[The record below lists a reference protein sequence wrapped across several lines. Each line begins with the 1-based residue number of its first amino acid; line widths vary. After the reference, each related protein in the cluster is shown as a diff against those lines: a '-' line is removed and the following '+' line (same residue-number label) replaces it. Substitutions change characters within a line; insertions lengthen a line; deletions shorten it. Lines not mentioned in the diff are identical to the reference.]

1 MRILF
6 TGGGTG
12 GHFFPLLAV
21 IREVKRLAEENQIL
35 DLELFYMGPQTP
47 YEALMIEEDVAILHI
62 ASGKMRRYFSLL
74 NILDIFRLLAGT
86 AQALWKMFFLVPDV
100 IFSKGG
106 YAALPA
112 TIAAAVFH
120 IPLIIHDSDAI
131 PGAVTKFS
139 ARFARRIGIAF
150 PSAYGYFPKEKTALV
165 GVPIRKRILGGLKE
179 EAKDALN
186 IFSTLP
192 ILGIIGAS
200 QGAQKIND
208 AVLGILKE
216 LSAKYEI
223 LHQTG
228 EKNIANVT
236 GEAKIILEFNH
247 NERYRPF
254 AFLKETE
261 MRDFYLVSD
270 LVISRAGATSIF
282 EIAAWGKPSI
292 IIPLRNSAQ
301 DHQEKNAYA
310 YAAEGACVVI
320 QEENLTP
327 HLLMAEIDKLILDP
341 ERMKKMGEAAQ
352 RFARIDAAEMLAK
365 EILKVG
371 AHTK

>member
-21 IREVKRLAEENQIL
+21 VREVKRSAEENQIIDL
-35 DLELFYMGPQTP
+35 DLFYMGPQMP
-47 YEALMIEEDVAILHI
+47 YEALMVDEDVAIFYI
-62 ASGKMRRYFSLL
+62 SCGKMRRYFSLL
-74 NILDIFRLLAGT
+74 NIVDIFRLLIGT
-86 AQALWKMFFLVPDV
+86 VQALWKMFFLVPDV

-106 YAALPA
+106 YAAFPV
-112 TIAAAVFH
+112 TIAAAIFR
-120 IPLIIHDSDAI
+120 IPMIIHDSDAV

-150 PSAYGYFPKEKTALV
+150 PSAYSYFPKEKTALV

-179 EAKDALN
+179 EARDALN
-186 IFSTLP
+186 VFSALP
-192 ILGIIGAS
+192 VLGIIGAS

-228 EKNIANVT
+228 EKNIANVM

-247 NERYRPF
+247 NEHYHPV
-254 AFLKETE
+254 AFLKEAE

-270 LVISRAGATSIF
+270 LIISRAGATSIF

-292 IIPLRNSAQ
+292 VIPLRNSAQ

-327 HLLMAEIDKLILDP
+327 HLLMAEIDKLIADP

-352 RFARIDAAEMLAK
+352 RFARVDAAEALAK
-365 EILKVG
+365 EILKLGVH
-371 AHTK
+371 AK